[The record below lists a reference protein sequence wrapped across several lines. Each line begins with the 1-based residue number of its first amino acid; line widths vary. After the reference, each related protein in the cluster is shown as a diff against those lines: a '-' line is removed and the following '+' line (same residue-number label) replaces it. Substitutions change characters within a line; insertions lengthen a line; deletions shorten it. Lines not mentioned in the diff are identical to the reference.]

1 MSLGSEVIGE
11 GGTEKEENHPSPVT
25 SDPKHKDSS
34 LPIPTTTPIISQQ
47 LRTEKMQEVAYP

>member
-34 LPIPTTTPIISQQ
+34 LPIPTTTPIIS
-47 LRTEKMQEVAYP
+47 